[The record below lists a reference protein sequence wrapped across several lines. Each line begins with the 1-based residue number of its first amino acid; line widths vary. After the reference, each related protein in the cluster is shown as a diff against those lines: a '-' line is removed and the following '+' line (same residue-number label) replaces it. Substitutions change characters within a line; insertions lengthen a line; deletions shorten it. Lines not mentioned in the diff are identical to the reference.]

1 MHYVTFGFLG
11 QHRHGTAFHQ
21 YLRLRKW
28 YFVDVLGWDIPH
40 DDDVEM
46 DQYDN
51 PCAHYVLVLRG
62 STVVG
67 GARMMPTTAS
77 WGQHSY
83 MLRDALLGRID
94 IPPQVVSGGDRL
106 ARRLGMHPI
115 RRLRRPRHPGRTRGV
130 PVADPVGMR
139 RSCSSEN
146 GGSEVISL
154 SPVPMLRTL
163 RQLGYPANRIGEP
176 YSEMDGRRYA
186 MIRIPALT
194 PAHAI
199 AAE

>member
-1 MHYVTFGFLG
+1 MQYVTFGFLG
-11 QHRHGTAFHQ
+11 QHQHGTAFHQ

-28 YFVDVLGWDIPH
+28 YFVDVLGWNIPH

-51 PCAHYVLVLRG
+51 PCAHYVLVQRD
-62 STVVG
+62 SAVVG
-67 GARMMPTTAS
+67 GARMMPTTSS

-83 MLRDALLGRID
+83 MLRDARLGRID
-94 IPPQVVSGGDRL
+94 IPRQAVPDEIVSGDVWECTRFVLSDALGTQADRTECL
-106 ARRLGMHPI
+106 SLILWGCNE
-115 RRLRRPRHPGRTRGV
+115 LLQEKGGR
-130 PVADPVGMR
+130 
-139 RSCSSEN
+139 
-146 GGSEVISL
+146 EVISL

-163 RQLGYPANRIGEP
+163 RQLGYPANRICEP
-176 YSEMDGRRYA
+176 YSETDGRRYA
-186 MIRIPALT
+186 TISTPALT

>member
-11 QHRHGTAFHQ
+11 QHLHGMAFHQ

-28 YFVDVLGWDIPH
+28 YFVDVLGWNIPH

-94 IPPQVVSGGDRL
+94 IPPQVVSEEIVSGEVWECTQFVVSGDL
-106 ARRLGMHPI
+106 D
-115 RRLRRPRHPGRTRGV
+115 TQ
-130 PVADPVGMR
+130 ADRVECLSLILWG
-139 RSCSSEN
+139 CNELLQEN
-146 GGSEVISL
+146 GGREVISL

-186 MIRIPALT
+186 MLRIPALT
-194 PAHAI
+194 PALAI

>member
-21 YLRLRKW
+21 YLRLRRW
-28 YFVDVLGWDIPH
+28 YFVAVLGWNIPH

-51 PCAHYVLVLRG
+51 PCAHYVLVLRD

-83 MLRDALLGRID
+83 MLRDAHLGRID
-94 IPPQVVSGGDRL
+94 IPPQVVSEEIVSRDVWECTRFVVSDDLDTQADRVECL
-106 ARRLGMHPI
+106 SLILWGCGE
-115 RRLRRPRHPGRTRGV
+115 LLQ
-130 PVADPVGMR
+130 
-139 RSCSSEN
+139 EN

>member
-1 MHYVTFGFLG
+1 MHYVTFDFLG

-40 DDDVEM
+40 NDDVEM

-94 IPPQVVSGGDRL
+94 IPPQVVSEEIVSREVWECTRL
-106 ARRLGMHPI
+106 VVSDDLDTQAERVDCLSLILWGCDE
-115 RRLRRPRHPGRTRGV
+115 LLQ
-130 PVADPVGMR
+130 
-139 RSCSSEN
+139 EN
-146 GGSEVISL
+146 GGREVISL

-163 RQLGYPANRIGEP
+163 RQLGYPAHRIGEP

-186 MIRIPALT
+186 MLRMPALT